1 MLGQIT
7 DDPHELLFNND
18 VGLLRQEELA
28 RIWKEDEQALAAQL
42 AQTSWESVDV
52 EKDAMRKMADF
63 LG

>member
-18 VGLLRQEELA
+18 VGLLRPEELA
-28 RIWKEDEQALAAQL
+28 CIWKEDEQALAAQL